1 VSESNFLY
9 SVERTYPVGI
19 DKLWEAWVE
28 PSALSVWYS
37 PTDLSVEKDSV
48 ENEAAVGGIWTVGVS
63 VPQANMVA
71 YFFGEYTEVIPN
83 ELLVHTMTYTESLEE
98 FKARVPSPVAHV
110 VRVEFKETDG
120 GSWVKFS
127 QFGELPEG
135 HAPRAQAGMESYFD
149 NLSKYLENGN

>member
-1 VSESNFLY
+1 MSQSNFLY
-9 SVERTYPVGI
+9 SVERTYPVSL
-19 DKLWEAWVE
+19 DNLWSAWVE

-37 PTDLSVEKDSV
+37 PTELNVEEDSV
-48 ENEAAVGGIWTVGVS
+48 ENEAVVGGIWTVGVS

-98 FKARVPSPVAHV
+98 FKARVPSPVAHL
-110 VRVEFKETDG
+110 VRVEFKVTEDG
-120 GSWVKFS
+120 TWVKFS

-149 NLSKYLENGN
+149 NLSKYLENGK